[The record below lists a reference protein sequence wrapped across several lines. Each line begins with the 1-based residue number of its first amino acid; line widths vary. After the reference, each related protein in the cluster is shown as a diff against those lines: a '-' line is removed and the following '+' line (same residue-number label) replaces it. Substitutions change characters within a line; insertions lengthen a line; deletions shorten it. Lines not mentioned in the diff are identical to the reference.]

1 MLSPTANLI
10 FLIIFGYLSGSIPWG
25 YLISKVKRIDIR
37 KIGSGNIG
45 GTNVLRA
52 LGLKWAALVC
62 ILDVIKGVIPAYLAI
77 HPASIF
83 GGGVNFLDWQ
93 IALVAIAPILGHI
106 FPVWLKFTPLEK
118 PAPVFSI
125 GAKIR
130 NFLTGFK
137 GGKGVTTTLGVLFI
151 LLGWKFFLILLL
163 IWLLVL
169 AISQIMS
176 FTNLLMASLFPLIL
190 WLSSLSL
197 VYFILGIILFGLV
210 WWAHRENL
218 QRIKEGKEPKF
229 KLKKTLTQT

>member
-1 MLSPTANLI
+1 MPSPTANLI
-10 FLIIFGYLSGSIPWG
+10 FLIIFGYLFGSIPWG

-37 KIGSGNIG
+37 KVGSGNIG
-45 GTNVLRA
+45 GTNVLRI
-52 LGLKWAALVC
+52 LGLKWAALVG

-77 HPASIF
+77 NYLVF
-83 GGGVNFLDWQ
+83 DWQ

-106 FPVWLKFTPLEK
+106 FPAWLKFTPLEK